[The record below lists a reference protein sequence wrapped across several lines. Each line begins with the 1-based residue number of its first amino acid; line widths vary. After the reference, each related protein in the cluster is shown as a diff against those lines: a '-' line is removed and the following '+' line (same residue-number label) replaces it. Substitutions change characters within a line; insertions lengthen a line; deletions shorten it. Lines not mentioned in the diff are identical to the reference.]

1 MFGMIVLM
9 LAALYGAMA
18 SLVMSGF
25 ETLDLTGGMTVT
37 G

>member
-1 MFGMIVLM
+1 MVVLI

-25 ETLDLTGGMTVT
+25 ETLDLTGGVTVT